1 MENKKFTV
9 MEENKKFTVADYK
22 KAVYEEYK
30 DEINLVLSAS
40 EREGW
45 KADAGIA
52 TDKFITFIENATER
66 IFVNV
71 PKAKAKLAELNA
83 KRTDRV

>member
-1 MENKKFTV
+1 MENR
-9 MEENKKFTVADYK
+9 FTVADYK

-30 DEINLVLSAS
+30 EEINLISKAS
-40 EREGW
+40 EKENW
-45 KADAGIA
+45 KADIGVS
-52 TDKFITFIENATER
+52 TDQFITFIENATES

>member
-1 MENKKFTV
+1 

-30 DEINLVLSAS
+30 EEINLISKAS
-40 EREGW
+40 EKENW
-45 KADAGIA
+45 KADIGVAVD
-52 TDKFITFIENATER
+52 TFITFIENATES

>member
-1 MENKKFTV
+1 
-9 MEENKKFTVADYK
+9 MEENKFTVGDYK
-22 KAVYEEYK
+22 EAVYKEYTE
-30 DEINLVLSAS
+30 EINLISKAS
-40 EREGW
+40 EKEDW
-45 KADAGIA
+45 KADIGVA
-52 TDKFITFIENATER
+52 TDKFITFIENAAES

>member
-1 MENKKFTV
+1 M
-9 MEENKKFTVADYK
+9 ENKKFTVADYK

-30 DEINLVLSAS
+30 EEINLISKAS
-40 EREGW
+40 EKENW
-45 KADAGIA
+45 KADIGVA
-52 TDKFITFIENATER
+52 TDTFITFIENATES

-83 KRTDRV
+83 KRTDKV

>member
-1 MENKKFTV
+1 MGN
-9 MEENKKFTVADYK
+9 KFTVADYK

-30 DEINLVLSAS
+30 DEINLVLRAS

-45 KADAGIA
+45 KADIGIA
-52 TDKFITFIENATER
+52 TDKFITFIENATES

>member
-1 MENKKFTV
+1 

-30 DEINLVLSAS
+30 EEINLISKAS
-40 EREGW
+40 EKEDW
-45 KADAGIA
+45 KADIGVA
-52 TDKFITFIENATER
+52 TDMFIAFIENATES

-71 PKAKAKLAELNA
+71 PKAKTKLAELNA
-83 KRTDRV
+83 MRTDRT

>member
-1 MENKKFTV
+1 M
-9 MEENKKFTVADYK
+9 ENKKFTVADYK

-30 DEINLVLSAS
+30 DEINLVLRAS

-52 TDKFITFIENATER
+52 TDKFITFIENAAES

>member
-1 MENKKFTV
+1 MENKFTI
-9 MEENKKFTVADYK
+9 ADYK

-30 DEINLVLSAS
+30 DEINLISKAS
-40 EREGW
+40 EKENW
-45 KADAGIA
+45 KADIGVA
-52 TDKFITFIENATER
+52 TDKFITFIENATES

-71 PKAKAKLAELNA
+71 PKAKAKLTELNA

>member
-1 MENKKFTV
+1 M
-9 MEENKKFTVADYK
+9 ENKKFTVADYK
-22 KAVYEEYK
+22 KAVYEGYK
-30 DEINLVLSAS
+30 DEINLVLRAS

-52 TDKFITFIENATER
+52 TDKFITFIENATES

-71 PKAKAKLAELNA
+71 PKAKAKLTELNA

>member
-1 MENKKFTV
+1 
-9 MEENKKFTVADYK
+9 MEENRFTVADYK
-22 KAVYEEYK
+22 EAVYKEYTE
-30 DEINLVLSAS
+30 EINLISKAS
-40 EREGW
+40 EKENW
-45 KADAGIA
+45 KADIGVA
-52 TDKFITFIENATER
+52 TDKFITFIENATES

>member
-1 MENKKFTV
+1 MEV
-9 MEENKKFTVADYK
+9 NKKFTVADYK

-30 DEINLVLSAS
+30 EEINLISKAS
-40 EREGW
+40 EKENW
-45 KADAGIA
+45 KADIGIA
-52 TDKFITFIENATER
+52 TDKFITFIENATES

>member
-1 MENKKFTV
+1 
-9 MEENKKFTVADYK
+9 MEENKKFTVVDYK

-30 DEINLVLSAS
+30 EEINLISKAS
-40 EREGW
+40 EKENW
-45 KADAGIA
+45 KADIGVA
-52 TDKFITFIENATER
+52 TDQFITFIENATES

>member
-1 MENKKFTV
+1 

-30 DEINLVLSAS
+30 EEINLISKAS
-40 EREGW
+40 EKENW
-45 KADAGIA
+45 KADIGVA
-52 TDKFITFIENATER
+52 TDQFITFIENATES

>member
-1 MENKKFTV
+1 MENR
-9 MEENKKFTVADYK
+9 FTVADYK
-22 KAVYEEYK
+22 EAVYEEYK
-30 DEINLVLSAS
+30 EEINLISKAS
-40 EREGW
+40 EKETW
-45 KADAGIA
+45 KADIGVA
-52 TDKFITFIENATER
+52 TDKFITFIENATES

>member
-1 MENKKFTV
+1 

-30 DEINLVLSAS
+30 EEINLISKAS
-40 EREGW
+40 EKENW
-45 KADAGIA
+45 KADIGVA
-52 TDKFITFIENATER
+52 TDTFITFIENATES

-83 KRTDRV
+83 KRTDKV

>member
-1 MENKKFTV
+1 

-30 DEINLVLSAS
+30 EEINLISKAS
-40 EREGW
+40 EKEEW
-45 KADAGIA
+45 KADIGIA
-52 TDKFITFIENATER
+52 TDKFITFIENATES

-83 KRTDRV
+83 KRTDKV

>member
-1 MENKKFTV
+1 

-30 DEINLVLSAS
+30 EEINLISKAS
-40 EREGW
+40 EKENW
-45 KADAGIA
+45 KAYIGIA
-52 TDKFITFIENATER
+52 TDKFITFIENATES